1 MKQKLLVTGALFGA
15 LSLSFTAHAGALH
28 SQSAK
33 PAKDADISSWL
44 TPMELVIV
52 TPTRFS
58 VAPKNSTVDVTV
70 ITASD
75 IEKSAAKTLP
85 ALLAQHAGIQV
96 RSNDGTPDMAVD
108 LRGFGMT
115 GNQNTLVLL
124 DGQPLNEI
132 QLTSIRWSAV
142 PLASIERIEIV
153 NGSGA
158 VLYGGGATG
167 GTINIITKHPSKE
180 MRGNA
185 EIGLGSYDT
194 REWQLALSGAGD
206 RVGMR
211 VTASGLN
218 SSNYRANNDIV
229 QKNLEADLRTDAGH
243 GEAIL
248 KFGAGTQNLRY
259 PGVRTVDPSIGL
271 NELEADPRGTSTPL
285 DYGKR
290 DGGHVSLGTSQQ
302 FDFGQLAGELSYR
315 DTKQQAYFAAY
326 GGNYLDTNL
335 DLLSFTPRTKIP
347 YQLGSSG
354 NELIVGAD
362 IANWDYDSRRSNS
375 PSTIDTPTT
384 RILAK
389 QANRALYAQ
398 NTTQLGADTKL
409 TLGARSQRVDYQ
421 ASDAANPATYA
432 SGNQARTV
440 NAYEF
445 GLRHSLSQDLSLFG
459 RIGRSFRIATV
470 DEIFDQYGG
479 PLFDS
484 KITILEPQTSQDS
497 EAGIDYQSG
506 SNKVRAAVF
515 QMNLNKEIHYNAI
528 TFTNMN
534 LSPTRRYGLELEGTH
549 NYTDALEVSA
559 AYSYTVAKFREGTY
573 AGVNVSG
580 NDIPLVPRQRLAL
593 SGSWKMSEQN
603 TLDANALY
611 VGEQHFDN
619 DQANTF
625 GQMMPA
631 YTTADMKFSHREGS
645 WLLAA
650 AVNNMFN
657 RQYFTYGAASTFTP
671 GRYNA
676 YPMQERNFALN
687 ATYEF

>member
-1 MKQKLLVTGALFGA
+1 MKQKLFITGALFGA
-15 LSLSFTAHAGALH
+15 LALPI
-28 SQSAK
+28 AVY
-33 PAKDADISSWL
+33 AD
-44 TPMELVIV
+44 TPMELEIE
-52 TPTRFS
+52 TPTRFAA
-58 VAPKNSTVDVTV
+58 APESSSVDVTV

-85 ALLAQHAGIQV
+85 ELLAQHAGIQV
-96 RSNDGTPDMAVD
+96 RSNDGTPDMAID

-124 DGQPLNEI
+124 DGQQLNEI
-132 QLTSIRWSAV
+132 QLTSIRWSAI
-142 PLASIERIEIV
+142 PLASIERIEII

-167 GTINIITKHPSKE
+167 GTINIITKHPSKA

-185 EIGLGSYDT
+185 GIGLGSYDT
-194 REWQLALSGAGD
+194 KEWQLAISGSGD

-211 VTASGLN
+211 VTASGLD
-218 SSNYRANNDIV
+218 SSNYRANNNIA
-229 QKNLEADLRTDAGH
+229 QSNLEADVRTDVGH
-243 GEAIL
+243 GEAVL
-248 KFGAGTQNLRY
+248 KFGADNQNLRY
-259 PGVRTVDPSIGL
+259 PGTRTVDPSIGL
-271 NELEADPRGTSTPL
+271 NELVTDPRGTSTPL

-302 FDFGQLAGELSYR
+302 LDFGRLAGELSYR
-315 DTKQQAYFAAY
+315 DTKQQAYYAAY
-326 GGNYLDTNL
+326 GGSYLDTDLN
-335 DLLSFTPRTKIP
+335 LLSFTPRVKIP
-347 YQLGSSG
+347 YQLGASG
-354 NELIVGAD
+354 NEMVVGVDLAD
-362 IANWDYDSRRSNS
+362 WNYDSIRATS
-375 PSTIDTPTT
+375 PATTGTPTAH
-384 RILAK
+384 ILAT
-389 QANRALYAQ
+389 QSNRALYAQ

-409 TLGARSQRVDYQ
+409 TLGARAQQVDYQ
-421 ASDAANPATYA
+421 ASDAVNPAAYA
-432 SGNQARTV
+432 SGNQGRTV
-440 NAYEF
+440 NAYEL

-459 RIGRSFRIATV
+459 RIGRSFRIATA
-470 DEIFDQYGG
+470 DEIFDQYGVCD
-479 PLFDS
+479 PITFICSS

-497 EAGIDYQSG
+497 EAGIDYKNG
-506 SNKVRAAVF
+506 NNKVRAAVF
-515 QMNLNKEIHYNAI
+515 QMNLNNEIHYNAI

-549 NYTDALEVSA
+549 NYTDALEVTA

-573 AGVNVSG
+573 GGVNVSG

-593 SGSWKMSEQN
+593 SASWKMSEQN
-603 TLDANALY
+603 MLDANAIY

-631 YTTADMKFSHREGS
+631 YTTVDMKLSHHQGS

-650 AVNNMFN
+650 GLNNLFN
-657 RQYFTYGAASTFTP
+657 ERYFTYGVASTITP

-676 YPMQERNFALN
+676 YPMQERNFSLN
-687 ATYEF
+687 ATYNF

>member
-1 MKQKLLVTGALFGA
+1 MIRKMILVA
-15 LSLSFTAHAGALH
+15 LSGAIALPF
-28 SQSAK
+28 A
-33 PAKDADISSWL
+33 AYAD

-58 VAPKNSTVDVTV
+58 AAPESSTVDVTV

-85 ALLAQHAGIQV
+85 ALLAQHAGIQA
-96 RSNDGTPDMAVD
+96 RSNDGTPDMAID

-124 DGQPLNEI
+124 DGQQLNEI
-132 QLTSIRWSAV
+132 QLTSIRWSAI

-180 MRGNA
+180 IQGDA
-185 EIGLGSYDT
+185 SIGLGSYGT
-194 REWQLALSGAGD
+194 KEWQLAISGSGD

-211 VTASGLN
+211 VTASGLD
-218 SSNYRANNDIV
+218 STNYRANNNIA
-229 QKNLEADLRTDAGH
+229 QSNLEADLRTDVGH
-243 GEAIL
+243 GEAVL
-248 KFGAGTQNLRY
+248 KFGADNQNLRY
-259 PGVRTVDPSIGL
+259 PGSRTVDPSIGL
-271 NELEADPRGTSTPL
+271 NELVTDPHGTSTPL

-302 FDFGQLAGELSYR
+302 FDIGQLAGELSYR

-326 GGNYLDTNL
+326 GGNYLDTGLN
-335 DLLSFTPRTKIP
+335 LLSVTPRMKIP
-347 YQLGSSG
+347 YQLGGSG

-362 IANWDYDSRRSNS
+362 LADWNYDSIRATS
-375 PSTIDTPTT
+375 PATTGTPSAH
-384 RILAK
+384 ILAK
-389 QANRALYAQ
+389 QSNRALYAQ
-398 NTTQLGADTKL
+398 NTTQLGADTKM
-409 TLGARSQRVDYQ
+409 TLGIRSQQVDYQ
-421 ASDAANPATYA
+421 ASDTVNPAAYA
-432 SGNQARTV
+432 SGNQGRTA
-440 NAYEF
+440 NAYEL
-445 GLRHSLSQDLSLFG
+445 GLRQNLNQDLSLFG

-470 DEIFDQYGG
+470 DEIFDQYGVCD
-479 PLFDS
+479 PITFICSS

-497 EAGIDYQSG
+497 EAGIDYKSG
-506 SNKVRAAVF
+506 NNKVRAALF
-515 QMNLNKEIHYNAI
+515 QMNLNNEIHYNAI
-528 TFTNMN
+528 TYTNMN

-549 NYTDALEVSA
+549 NYTGALAVTA
-559 AYSYTVAKFREGTY
+559 AYSYTVAKFREGIY
-573 AGVNVSG
+573 GGINVSG

-593 SGSWKMSEQN
+593 SSSWKVSEKT
-603 TLDANALY
+603 TLSGNAVY

-625 GQMMPA
+625 GQKMPA
-631 YTTADMKFSHREGS
+631 YTTVDMKLSHREGS
-645 WLLAA
+645 WLLGA
-650 AVNNMFN
+650 AVNNLFN
-657 RQYFTYGAASTFTP
+657 RQYFTYGVASTFTP

-676 YPMQERNFALN
+676 YPMQERNFSLN
-687 ATYEF
+687 ATYNFQR